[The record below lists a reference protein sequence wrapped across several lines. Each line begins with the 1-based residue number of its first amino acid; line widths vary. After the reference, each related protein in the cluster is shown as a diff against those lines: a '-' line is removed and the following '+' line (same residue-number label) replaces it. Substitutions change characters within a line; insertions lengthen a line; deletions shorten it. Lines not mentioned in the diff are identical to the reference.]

1 MFCPLVPLRQSKNRR
16 TPFFFSFPTVP
27 EQKSKTAATS
37 TLSLSFSPLFS
48 TPTAPRLLSSG
59 QGLVC
64 FFFAFG
70 YGFVFGRVFVLCLV
84 CCRLVL
90 IVFDSLYFSFR
101 IRLLP

>member
-1 MFCPLVPLRQSKNRR
+1 MNAAPLSAAYLRLQVTSYGFCFYFCL
-16 TPFFFSFPTVP
+16 
-27 EQKSKTAATS
+27 
-37 TLSLSFSPLFS
+37 
-48 TPTAPRLLSSG
+48 
-59 QGLVC
+59 
-64 FFFAFG
+64 FFAFG

>member
-1 MFCPLVPLRQSKNRR
+1 MNAAPLSAAYLRLRVMSYGFC
-16 TPFFFSFPTVP
+16 FYF
-27 EQKSKTAATS
+27 
-37 TLSLSFSPLFS
+37 
-48 TPTAPRLLSSG
+48 
-59 QGLVC
+59 C

-70 YGFVFGRVFVLCLV
+70 YGFVFGLGFVFGRVFVLCLV

>member
-1 MFCPLVPLRQSKNRR
+1 MN
-16 TPFFFSFPTVP
+16 
-27 EQKSKTAATS
+27 AA
-37 TLSLSFSPLFS
+37 PLF
-48 TPTAPRLLSSG
+48 AAYLRLRVIG
-59 QGLVC
+59 YGFCFYFC